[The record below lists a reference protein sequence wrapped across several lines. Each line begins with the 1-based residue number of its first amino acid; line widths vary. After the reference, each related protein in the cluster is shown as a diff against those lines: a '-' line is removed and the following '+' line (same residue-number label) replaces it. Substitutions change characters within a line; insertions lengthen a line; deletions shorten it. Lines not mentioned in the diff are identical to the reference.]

1 MSDTETAATNT
12 PPRLAVRYK
21 EAIAPALVEQFKY
34 PNAMM
39 VPRLRKVVI
48 NMGIGKAVE
57 DKKRL
62 EAGVADL
69 TTIAGQKPIITK
81 ARRSLAG
88 FKLREGNP
96 IGCSVTLRGDRMWEF
111 VDRLIAVAIPRIR
124 DFRGLSLKFDGRGNY
139 TMGLS
144 EQSVFPEIQLDK
156 VAYVQGMNITFV
168 TSADTDEEGLF
179 FLQQVGLPFKK

>member
-1 MSDTETAATNT
+1 MSENETAATKT

-21 EAIAPALVEQFKY
+21 DAIAPALVEQFKY
-34 PNAMM
+34 PNTMM

-69 TTIAGQKPIITK
+69 TTIAGQKPVITK

-111 VDRLIAVAIPRIR
+111 VDRLIWCTIASNCRFSPAANSNVYEAR
-124 DFRGLSLKFDGRGNY
+124 L
-139 TMGLS
+139 
-144 EQSVFPEIQLDK
+144 
-156 VAYVQGMNITFV
+156 
-168 TSADTDEEGLF
+168 
-179 FLQQVGLPFKK
+179 

>member
-1 MSDTETAATNT
+1 MSETETAPPKT

-21 EAIAPALVEQFKY
+21 DEISPALVDHFKY
-34 PNAMM
+34 PNSMM
-39 VPRLRKVVI
+39 IPRLNKVVI
-48 NMGIGKAVE
+48 NMGIGRAVE

-69 TTIAGQKPIITK
+69 TTIAGQKPVVTR

-96 IGCSVTLRGDRMWEF
+96 IGCSVTLRGERMWEF
-111 VDRLIAVAIPRIR
+111 VDRLISVAIPRIR
-124 DFRGLSLKFDGRGNY
+124 DFRGLPLKFDGRGNY

-168 TSADTDEEGLF
+168 TSAETDEEGLF